1 MGIERIE
8 YKTWKGKKTSLYK
21 RFLVV
26 GEKIILQKL
35 NSKAIWVLLV
45 IGYIMVHVF
54 TIASAPFYPREE
66 LTKELILDGRGTL
79 MGIQYLKGYFFY
91 LFTIILVSV
100 VCSDIL
106 SQDIKENSF
115 VLYFSRPLRTVDYV
129 AGKLTGSMAIMSLF
143 CALPPLFVGLS
154 VIATQTGDNYVG
166 SFGIL
171 GLTIIAGIFTSFI
184 FLPYAVLLSSITKRK
199 AFSGIG
205 AFMTIFVL
213 DIISDI
219 FANFNINWR
228 LVSPENLLHLSYD
241 IIYGN
246 SLPSEINTG
255 LYVLAMSTLII
266 IPLVALF
273 IRIHLKGVEG

>member
-8 YKTWKGKKTSLYK
+8 YKTWKGKKTPLSR
-21 RFLVV
+21 RFLVI
-26 GEKIILQKL
+26 GEKIIRQKL

-45 IGYIMVHVF
+45 IGYILVHVF
-54 TIASAPFYPREE
+54 TMVSAPFYPREE

-79 MGIQYLKGYFFY
+79 MGIPYLKGYFFY

-129 AGKLTGSMAIMSLF
+129 TGKLTGSMAIVSLF
-143 CALPPLFVGLS
+143 CALPPLLVGLS

-171 GLTIIAGIFTSFI
+171 GLTLIAGIFTSFI
-184 FLPYAVLLSSITKRK
+184 YLPYAVLLSSLTKRK
-199 AFSGIG
+199 AYSGIG
-205 AFMTIFVL
+205 AFMTFFVL
-213 DIISDI
+213 NIISDVFTI
-219 FANFNINWR
+219 FDMNWR
-228 LVSPENLLHLSYD
+228 LVSPENLLHFSYD
-241 IIYGN
+241 IIYGIG
-246 SLPSEINTG
+246 LPAEINTG

-266 IPLVALF
+266 IPLLGLF
-273 IRIHLKGVEG
+273 IRVHLKGVER